1 MTACLFIPSTQIYW
15 TPPMAGI
22 GLATGYMALSRAKDV
37 LIVLL

>member
-22 GLATGYMALSRAKDV
+22 GLGTGYMALSRAKDV
-37 LIVLL
+37 LVVLL